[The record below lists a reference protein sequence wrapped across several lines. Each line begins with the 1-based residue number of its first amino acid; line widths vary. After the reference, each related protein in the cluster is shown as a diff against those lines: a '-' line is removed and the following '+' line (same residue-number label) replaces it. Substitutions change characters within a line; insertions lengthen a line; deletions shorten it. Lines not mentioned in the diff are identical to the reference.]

1 MTRLTLVLVLVAA
14 LLATTPRPVPQDGHA
29 DAVSP
34 VRVDRQPSPSAPRGG
49 AAATPKLQELPGRLT
64 SHVRD
69 GGLFHRVE
77 LALASS
83 SETQPAGQHQPT
95 CVASWFGEN
104 LRGAV
109 QASGIPF
116 DPDELVAA
124 MWDVPFGT
132 EVLVEAP
139 ATGRSVVVAITDRG
153 PAHRLGRCIDLS
165 AAAFAALT
173 DLDVGLVDVVL
184 HTPTDDE
191 EHHHAAPGDDR

>member
-1 MTRLTLVLVLVAA
+1 MRAAFAAVATLALVVLFTPSQLAAGPSGPGSAPLPVVIGSDGWGHPSPVAA
-14 LLATTPRPVPQDGHA
+14 APQTAAPPV
-29 DAVSP
+29 
-34 VRVDRQPSPSAPRGG
+34 PSAPTR
-49 AAATPKLQELPGRLT
+49 PSPE
-64 SHVRD
+64 
-69 GGLFHRVE
+69 
-77 LALASS
+77 
-83 SETQPAGQHQPT
+83 QPT
-95 CVASWFGEN
+95 CVASWFGEE

-132 EVLVEAP
+132 EVLVDAP

-191 EHHHAAPGDDR
+191 EHHHGHPRSHR